1 MHAHAEGAPSAVR
14 RSFLHRFE
22 GDVLVVAFL
31 LSMVIPLIDA
41 LGRPFHGFGVP
52 GSSEYRAQLTLWL
65 ALLGGLL
72 AARERHHLT
81 LSTAEAIGKAKV
93 RDAARVFSSAVA
105 AAVCAVLAYSAYG
118 VVQADREQGT
128 LLAIGLPVW
137 VSECVMPLAFAL
149 LAGRMAWGAADG
161 WRGRAVAFA
170 AIAAAFA
177 LGAFP
182 GAGPAL
188 ALPLVG
194 LIVLAALV

>member
-1 MHAHAEGAPSAVR
+1 MHAHAEGSPPVR
-14 RSFLHRFE
+14 AGSFLHRFE
-22 GDVLVVAFL
+22 GGVLVVAFL
-31 LSMVIPLIDA
+31 VSMAIPLIDA
-41 LGRPFHGFGVP
+41 LGRPFRGFTVP

-118 VVQADREQGT
+118 VVHADREQGK

-137 VSECVMPLAFAL
+137 
-149 LAGRMAWGAADG
+149 
-161 WRGRAVAFA
+161 
-170 AIAAAFA
+170 
-177 LGAFP
+177 
-182 GAGPAL
+182 
-188 ALPLVG
+188 
-194 LIVLAALV
+194 